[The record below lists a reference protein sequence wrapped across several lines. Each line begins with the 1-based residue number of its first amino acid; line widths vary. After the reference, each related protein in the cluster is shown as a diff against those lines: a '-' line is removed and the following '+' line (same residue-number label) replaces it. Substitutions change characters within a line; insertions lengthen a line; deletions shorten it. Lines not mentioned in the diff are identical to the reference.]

1 MQQSPPAG
9 EQYEQA
15 LQAMLASFEKVGLGR
30 DDIFAMDSSST
41 DIEANSLS
49 IVEQMAAE
57 PEDSRLIVLQIKSQN
72 KE

>member
-1 MQQSPPAG
+1 
-9 EQYEQA
+9 
-15 LQAMLASFEKVGLGR
+15 MLASFEKVGLRR